1 MVSDIF
7 FVKEFHRGFDQLLKQ
22 NVTPVYNYEFK
33 FDGEINIFKKLL
45 CTTRPKFVPI
55 KGNHLLGSYGFR

>member
-1 MVSDIF
+1 MFSDIF

-33 FDGEINIFKKLL
+33 FDGDINIFKKLL
-45 CTTRPKFVPI
+45 CINKPNFVLL
-55 KGNHLLGSYGFR
+55 KGNNYLSI